1 MRLRIRISEE
11 MGGRLAALR
20 PVLRGRVVSTVLE
33 AHANGVDLVELLAAR
48 RELAR
53 LGTLLNQSLRVS
65 RGLLPD
71 AATVQEAASLI
82 ASITRK

>member
-1 MRLRIRISEE
+1 MRIRIRINDD
-11 MGGRLAALR
+11 MGERLASLR
-20 PVLRGRVVSTVLE
+20 PVLRGQVVATVLE
-33 AHANGVDLVELLAAR
+33 AHAAGVDLAELLAVR

-71 AATVQEAASLI
+71 AAAVQEAASLI
-82 ASITRK
+82 AAITRK

>member
-1 MRLRIRISEE
+1 MRLRIRISDD
-11 MGGRLAALR
+11 MGERLAALR

-33 AHANGVDLVELLAAR
+33 THAAGVDLVELLAVR

-71 AATVQEAASLI
+71 VATVQEAASLI
-82 ASITRK
+82 NALTRK